1 MGSAATVSSSTRLNI
16 STGEGGQGEED
27 AAMYFAPKK
36 VGKKAAPKKVVAA
49 KARVAPAWQTAFTKA
64 APKKAKPA
72 PVKKAKPAPVK
83 KAAPAKKAAPVK
95 KAAPKKVAAKA
106 APEKKKAGGFSFGG
120 LGKKAAPKKEAAP
133 EKKEAPKK
141 KGGFSF
147 GKL

>member
-1 MGSAATVSSSTRLNI
+1 MGTRLNI

-36 VGKKAAPKKVVAA
+36 VGKKAAPKKVVAS

-72 PVKKAKPAPVK
+72 PAKKAAPVKKAKPAPVK
-83 KAAPAKKAAPVK
+83 KAAP
-95 KAAPKKVAAKA
+95 KKVVAKA
-106 APEKKKAGGFSFGG
+106 APEKKKAGGFNFGG

-141 KGGFSF
+141 K
-147 GKL
+147 